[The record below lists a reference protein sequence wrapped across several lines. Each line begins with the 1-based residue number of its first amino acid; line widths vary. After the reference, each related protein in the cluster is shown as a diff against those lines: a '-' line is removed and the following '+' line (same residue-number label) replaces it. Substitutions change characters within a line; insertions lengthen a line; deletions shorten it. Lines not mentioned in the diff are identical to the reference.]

1 MTANCKLPPD
11 FIWQQEGNAH
21 ALYLDKRQI
30 ARVAPVGKGGWMMET
45 VILEPGIEPQRFA
58 VRTVDLGRGSA
69 ARWVLQRMRLIAK
82 ACGRE
87 VGTPRRSWPS
97 PADPCLA
104 VSKLGASVLTQH
116 LRSKALTRGQRLE

>member
-11 FIWQQEGNAH
+11 FIWQQEGDTH
-21 ALYLDKRQI
+21 TLYLDKHQI
-30 ARVAPVGKGGWMMET
+30 VRVAPVGKGGWMMET
-45 VILEPGIEPQRFA
+45 VIQEPGIEPQRFA

-87 VGTPRRSWPS
+87 DLAPPVVHGPARRIHAWQYPSWS
-97 PADPCLA
+97 R
-104 VSKLGASVLTQH
+104 AS
-116 LRSKALTRGQRLE
+116 